1 MYVFANGVKGGG
13 PMGFQP
19 DVFDSVPGTR
29 GYTPLRA
36 LNLVTWNRRA
46 APRELRSAA
55 EVRAAAARG
64 EITVKRPGVVVNMP
78 FLRWPGGAR

>member
-1 MYVFANGVKGGG
+1 M
-13 PMGFQP
+13 
-19 DVFDSVPGTR
+19 
-29 GYTPLRA
+29 
-36 LNLVTWNRRA
+36 TWNRRA